1 MGTRCMAGFER
12 INVML
17 LFSRLFLK
25 VMPENDENGYGA
37 FIRNRKLDVTEVE
50 AYRTV
55 LRDLVGFLFF
65 ASMFPS
71 DFCQVPKRFS
81 GLLF

>member
-1 MGTRCMAGFER
+1 
-12 INVML
+12 ML

-71 DFCQVPKRFS
+71 VRWQNHPETKSPKRPNHP
-81 GLLF
+81 L

>member
-1 MGTRCMAGFER
+1 
-12 INVML
+12 ML

-55 LRDLVGFLFF
+55 LRDLVSFCSFL
-65 ASMFPS
+65 
-71 DFCQVPKRFS
+71 
-81 GLLF
+81 